1 MNSKTYLFN
10 FEKLTVWQD
19 ARKFTSGIYDVTD
32 KFPDREKFG
41 LSSQIQRS
49 AVSIAANIAE
59 GSGRKSKKEFA
70 RYIEISFGS
79 LMETLSHAYVA
90 FDRKYVNQEKL
101 DEIREYVLMLANKLN
116 ALNNTLK

>member
-19 ARKFTSGIYDVTD
+19 ARKFTSGIYNVTD

-70 RYIEISFGS
+70 RYIEISYGS

-90 FDRKYVNQEKL
+90 FDRNYVNQEKL

-116 ALNNTLK
+116 SLNNTLK

>member
-19 ARKFTSGIYDVTD
+19 ARKFTSGIYNVTD

-59 GSGRKSKKEFA
+59 GSGQKSKKEFA
-70 RYIEISFGS
+70 RYIEISYGS

-90 FDRKYVNQEKL
+90 FDRNYVNQEKL

-116 ALNNTLK
+116 SLNNTLK